1 MGESTESINELTTS
15 ELLLVSSDVSNYKKS
30 ATAAWIIWLVLGLLG
45 GHRYYFN
52 QKKSATVMALITIL
66 SAGMGVII
74 TLPWMLYDASQIN
87 KWLRLDIKEIE
98 NKSIDKILRNR
109 KKIVKKALLDNSNKE
124 TINDTNEKPA
134 PVSKKLSDSIV
145 SLDNNEDREID
156 PPVTFKISTTRAP
169 KKEKANI
176 VRLQKDLYSFVV
188 LDIETTGLL
197 ASDDGITQ
205 ISAIKYVDNI
215 KVDEFDSYIN
225 PERDIPKKV
234 QYLTHI
240 TNELVAN
247 KPTFTEIIPQLHEFI
262 DGLPIIG
269 HNINFDINFIVAH
282 GYHNEQIFIE
292 DTVTIARLKLP
303 ELENYKLETLKKH
316 FGITNQSHNSLD
328 DCKTTAYIYQQ
339 MRDGITEKVIV
350 EESTVTTDKLSGL
363 RFCITGQFM
372 EMSRDEIKYTIE
384 QNGGRVTGSISKL
397 TDYLVDGEQV
407 AENLT
412 DGVHSAAELKAQE
425 LIENGAKVRI
435 ISLAELNN
443 LISA

>member
-1 MGESTESINELTTS
+1 MGGTTESINELTTS
-15 ELLLVSSDVSNYKKS
+15 ELLLVSADVSNYKKS
-30 ATAAWIIWLVLGLLG
+30 ATAAWIIWLFLGLFG

-52 QKKSATVMALITIL
+52 QKKSATVMVLITIL
-66 SAGMGVII
+66 SAGMGIII

-87 KWLRLDIKEIE
+87 KWLRLDIEKIEKESTDCILQHR
-98 NKSIDKILRNR
+98 NKVI
-109 KKIVKKALLDNSNKE
+109 KKAPISDLTKE
-124 TINDTNEKPA
+124 TIKKTTEEPA
-134 PVSKKLSDSIV
+134 YTPQKLADSII
-145 SLDNNEDREID
+145 SLNNEEQEIT
-156 PPVTFKISTTRAP
+156 PTISFKTSTTRAP
-169 KKEKANI
+169 KKVKANI
-176 VRLQKDLYSFVV
+176 VKLQKDLYSFVV
-188 LDIETTGLL
+188 LDIETTGLI
-197 ASDDGITQ
+197 ASEDGVTQ
-205 ISAIKYVDNI
+205 VSAIKYVDNI
-215 KVDEFDSYIN
+215 KVDQFDTYVN
-225 PERDIPKKV
+225 PERDIPKKI

-240 TNELVAN
+240 TTELVAD
-247 KPTFTEIIPQLHEFI
+247 KPIFSEIIPQLHEFI

-282 GYHNEQIFIE
+282 GYQNDQIFIE

-303 ELENYKLETLKKH
+303 ELENYKLETLKKY
-316 FGITNQSHNSLD
+316 FGVTNQSHNSLD
-328 DCKTTAYIYQQ
+328 DCETTAYIYQQ
-339 MRDGITEKVIV
+339 MRDGITEKVVV
-350 EESTVTTDKLSGL
+350 EESISTNDNLSGL

-435 ISLAELNN
+435 ISLAELNH